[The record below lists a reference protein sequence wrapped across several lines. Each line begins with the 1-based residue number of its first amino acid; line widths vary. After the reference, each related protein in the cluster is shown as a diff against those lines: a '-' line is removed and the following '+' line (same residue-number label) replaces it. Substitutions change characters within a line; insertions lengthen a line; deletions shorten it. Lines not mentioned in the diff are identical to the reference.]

1 MESRYW
7 RYRWPFASFGSGQR
21 IQDGVTRASSGSETV
36 SSIHHLFKDEEMAT
50 DRRPINPHVT
60 VPKPGGGE
68 QPRSRNNDGQIRD
81 KRSDAG
87 KPKRK

>member
-1 MESRYW
+1 M
-7 RYRWPFASFGSGQR
+7 
-21 IQDGVTRASSGSETV
+21 
-36 SSIHHLFKDEEMAT
+36 T
-50 DRRPINPHVT
+50 DRRPINPNVN

-87 KPKRK
+87 KPRKK